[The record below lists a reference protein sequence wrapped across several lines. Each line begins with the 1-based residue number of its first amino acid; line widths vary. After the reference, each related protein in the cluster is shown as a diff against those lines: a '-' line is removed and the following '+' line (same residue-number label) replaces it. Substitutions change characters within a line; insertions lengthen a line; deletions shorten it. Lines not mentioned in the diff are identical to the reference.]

1 MAVAADR
8 CTSYGFS
15 AVLAALAFRFRGAV
29 RLLWAGSIIVALGA
43 ALWIEPTLTDYGH
56 LCAAMIGLARGDRE
70 PVLAPAGTD
79 RRA

>member
-1 MAVAADR
+1 MAR
-8 CTSYGFS
+8 C
-15 AVLAALAFRFRGAV
+15 AW
-29 RLLWAGSIIVALGA
+29 WAGSIIVALGA